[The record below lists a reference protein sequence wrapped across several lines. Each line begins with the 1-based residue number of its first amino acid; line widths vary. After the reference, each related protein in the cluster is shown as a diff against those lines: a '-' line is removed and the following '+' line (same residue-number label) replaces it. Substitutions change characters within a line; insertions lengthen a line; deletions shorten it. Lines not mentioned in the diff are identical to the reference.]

1 MRQRKTT
8 PTWSS
13 SASGPRPTRVLIESA
28 DPALAVSDFGA
39 FAAAGMD
46 VALCHGPEHTPAEC
60 PVVRGEPCQLAAEAD
75 VILFDLGP
83 AGEPVLEAGRRLY
96 PGTPVVVRG
105 GLPGAAAEGCSLLP
119 ANTSVGGQI
128 SAIRR
133 AADQG

>member
-1 MRQRKTT
+1 M
-8 PTWSS
+8 
-13 SASGPRPTRVLIESA
+13 LIESA

-39 FAAAGMD
+39 LTAAGMD
-46 VALCHGPEHTPAEC
+46 VALCRGPEHTPAEC
-60 PVVRGEPCQLAAEAD
+60 PLVRGEPCQLAAGAD

-83 AGEPVLEAGRRLY
+83 AGQQVLEAERRMH

-105 GLPGAAAEGCSLLP
+105 GSAGAAPEGCGLLP

-133 AADQG
+133 AAEQT